1 MKFKFDHYGVP
12 TTEDREGAGFHPM
25 LRLHYSSSINPLF
38 RIEYLKFDDD
48 CIFSKEITSVRHL
61 AFEVDSIDETIAEIP
76 DCKILQ
82 SKIQVSPTLTISYI
96 KIEDVVVEIMERSK
110 A

>member
-1 MKFKFDHYGVP
+1 MKFDHYGVP
-12 TTEDREGAGFHPM
+12 TTEDREGAGFHPV

-61 AFEVDSIDETIAEIP
+61 AFVVDDIDATIAKLGCRVLHP
-76 DCKILQ
+76 KIE
-82 SKIQVSPTLTISYI
+82 VSPTLTISYV
-96 KIEDVVVEIMERSK
+96 KIEDVVVELMERK
-110 A
+110 